1 MQYFDKNGKKIN
13 PQAERTANQRIPCPR
28 DTSVP
33 GQRDAETT
41 RLPQGRTARP
51 IRIPNPCYAPRCAKT
66 EVSDR

>member
-1 MQYFDKNGKKIN
+1 MQYFDKNGKEIN

-33 GQRDAETT
+33 GQRDAEATS
-41 RLPQGRTARP
+41 LPQGRTARP